1 MNTMEAR
8 VLKLEGQMN
17 AMAQAWLYLAAAVEM
32 QCGAELSEMERALCA
47 KRWPGGQLIDAEA
60 RQTLQW
66 LCKELS
72 AARAVRAERTAREW
86 NGWQRRL

>member
-1 MNTMEAR
+1 MNAMEAR

-17 AMAQAWLYLAAAVEM
+17 AMAQAWLYLAASIEM

-47 KRWPGGQLIDAEA
+47 KRWPGGPLIDAEA

-72 AARAVRAERTAREW
+72 AARAVRTERTAREW
-86 NGWQRRL
+86 DGCRRRL